1 MPSPYHKPCN
11 MTPIVAHRCAYHA
24 TNIDL
29 GVSYMSALLQNAL
42 TPHGH
47 AAQNTLSG
55 LDVVQSTPYHL
66 PTLGVYVSPLT
77 DCEAT
82 FVPLLPVLQGDN
94 A

>member
-11 MTPIVAHRCAYHA
+11 VTLIIAHRCAYHA

-47 AAQNTLSG
+47 AAQYAFSG
-55 LDVVQSTPYHL
+55 LDVVQFVPYHP
-66 PTLGVYVSPLT
+66 PTLGVYVSPPT
-77 DCEAT
+77 DT
-82 FVPLLPVLQGDN
+82 S
-94 A
+94 